1 MLIRW
6 QTNEGQVVYL
16 AASHVTA
23 AYVTQREEG
32 EEYIVCTELGIENVY
47 LLGSYQEKDKAI
59 GVLEVFT
66 KEVNK
71 ALRLIYT

>member
-47 LLGSYQEKDKAI
+47 LALYTLCTLHLLLSVLRKQQLREKQQD
-59 GVLEVFT
+59 VQ
-66 KEVNK
+66 
-71 ALRLIYT
+71 